1 MSTKQLGLVFQHCN
15 NLEKKLDFKMTCYLD
30 GLIFLSLQHILG
42 LLVPGPCT
50 GLVIKNS
57 IYDRKAGLTTVF
69 GAVAGSFSV
78 KFISVMGFALLLRNN
93 PTLFN
98 IFKIC
103 GAGYLIFLGAS
114 NLYKSYRD
122 FKSPTKNVHVDY
134 AQASPFI
141 AGYLISLTNP
151 LSSVRFIVIF
161 STIITPGMNLLLQT
175 SYLVVLA
182 ILSLIFYVSVALFF
196 STPILQQKLE
206 DYRYLI
212 TAALGTTLIYWGTQ
226 VLNTS
231 MIQN

>member
-1 MSTKQLGLVFQHCN
+1 
-15 NLEKKLDFKMTCYLD
+15 MTPYLD

-57 IYDRKAGLTTVF
+57 LYDRKAGLTTVF

-78 KFISVMGFALLLRNN
+78 KFLSVMGFALLLRNN
-93 PTLFN
+93 PTMFY
-98 IFKIC
+98 IFKLC

-114 NLYKSYRD
+114 NLYKSYCNYN
-122 FKSPTKNVHVDY
+122 STKQEVHVDY

-161 STIITPGMNLLLQT
+161 STIITPDLNLSLQI
-175 SYLVVLA
+175 SYLAVLA
-182 ILSLIFYVSVALFF
+182 IISLIFYVTVALFF
-196 STPILQQKLE
+196 STPILQNKLE
-206 DYRYLI
+206 RYRYLI
-212 TAALGTTLIYWGTQ
+212 TAALGVTLIYWGIQ
-226 VLNTS
+226 VLNTN
-231 MIQN
+231 MIQS